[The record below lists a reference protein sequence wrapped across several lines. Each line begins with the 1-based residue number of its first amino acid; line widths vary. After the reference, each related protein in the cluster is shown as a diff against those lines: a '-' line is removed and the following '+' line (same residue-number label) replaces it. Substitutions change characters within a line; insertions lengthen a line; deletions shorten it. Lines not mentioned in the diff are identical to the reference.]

1 MILLPVESIW
11 FKRVTNADFFNI
23 EKAPGTTQGG
33 GGMTYFDIP
42 KTARDAL
49 FRFLGF
55 EVPPPTGPFPA
66 IHLPDVRAIGAPDRA
81 AQLSMSKNRDNDPRY
96 RIENQNRHMPGS
108 QRHPAWTPELGF
120 PQATS
125 PVTDAASAE
134 PFLRNGLRI
143 FLVRTTNDK
152 IYAGFIEGH
161 APPPDWP
168 PPLEAMFT
176 SSDPGGDIAVGTPGG
191 FDIDDVVRRV
201 LDAWG
206 RGRFNVLLY
215 GPPGTGKTH
224 AMNSLRVLLNSGIGP
239 SAVFLDPQDR
249 ARPFKTGS
257 DVLPISLPVVQ
268 DWVTFHQS
276 YSYEDFIVGL
286 RPQPTPHGVSLVPRV
301 GRMLDLAI
309 RVDVDG
315 VGSAVLMVDEINRGN
330 VARIFGEFITFMDPD
345 YRAAAPGSAKNPL
358 QLPVPLPSVGVS
370 GAHTQPLERPS
381 GGAVRLPV
389 PWYFPRSFYMVASMN
404 SVDRAVA
411 PLDSAL
417 GRRFERIE
425 VGPDFELLAEW
436 LGITSTDI
444 ETKLASGAMP
454 PGSTLSAGEA
464 GWLLLNRLNHS
475 IATSL
480 GPEFELGHTYL
491 RGVASLAGEDE
502 RFLGLATVWER
513 ALLPQL
519 VDRFVGRPAELLRLL
534 KVDADDRPPEY
545 LFAARTFPFGS
556 TEDEGVAL
564 NPVSLVERWADA
576 PDAVRATLRFLAVP

>member
-1 MILLPVESIW
+1 MTPLPVDSVW

-23 EKAPGTTQGG
+23 EKTPGTTQGG

-49 FRFLGF
+49 FRFLGRDL
-55 EVPPPTGPFPA
+55 PPPEGPFPP
-66 IHLPDVRAIGAPDRA
+66 ILLPDVRAIGAPDQA
-81 AQLSMSKNRDNDPRY
+81 APLSMSKNRDNDPRY

-108 QRHPAWTPELGF
+108 QRHPAWAPELGF

-134 PFLRNGLRI
+134 PFLTGGLRI
-143 FLVRTTNDK
+143 LLVRTADGALH
-152 IYAGFIEGH
+152 AGFVEGVD
-161 APPPDWP
+161 PPPDWP
-168 PPLEAMFT
+168 PGLAAVFT
-176 SSDPGGDIAVGTPGG
+176 SSDPGGHIAVGTPTG
-191 FDIDDVVRRV
+191 FDIDDIVRRV

-224 AMNSLRVLLNSGIGP
+224 AMNSLWRLLDSGIGP
-239 SAVFLDPQDR
+239 SSIFLDPQDR
-249 ARPFKTGS
+249 TRPFKTAS
-257 DVLPISLPVVQ
+257 DVLPIELPVAQ

-286 RPQPTPHGVSLVPRV
+286 RPNPTPQGVSLVPRV
-301 GRMLDLAI
+301 GRMLDLALEVAI
-309 RVDVDG
+309 G
-315 VGSAVLMVDEINRGN
+315 AAGSAVLMVDEVNRGN

-345 YRAAAPGSAKNPL
+345 YRAAATGSPPNPM

-370 GAHTQPLERPS
+370 GSHTQPLERPS
-381 GGAVRLPV
+381 GGVPRLPV

-425 VGPDFELLAEW
+425 VGPDLGLLADW
-436 LGITSTDI
+436 LGVAPSDV
-444 ETKLASGAMP
+444 ETALAAGGP
-454 PGSTLSAGEA
+454 PGSGLTAGQA
-464 GWLLLNRLNHS
+464 GWLLLSRLNHS

-491 RGVASLAGEDE
+491 REVASAAGEDE
-502 RFLGLATVWER
+502 RFLLLATAWER
-513 ALLPQL
+513 ALFPQL
-519 VDRFVGRPAELLRLL
+519 VDRFVGRPTELLRLL
-534 KVDADDRPPEY
+534 KVDAEDRPPNY
-545 LFAARTFPFGS
+545 LFGPRTFPFGT

-564 NPVSLVERWADA
+564 KPVSLVDEWATA
-576 PDAVRATLRFLAVP
+576 ADAVRATLRFLAVP